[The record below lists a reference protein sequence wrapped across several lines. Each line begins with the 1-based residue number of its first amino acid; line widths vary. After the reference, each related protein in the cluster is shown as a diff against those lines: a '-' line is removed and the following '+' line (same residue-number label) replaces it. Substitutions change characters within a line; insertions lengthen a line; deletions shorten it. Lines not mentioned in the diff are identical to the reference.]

1 MKYFVRAAKYF
12 VALCVL
18 CLALMAL
25 MIVTG
30 TSALS
35 LDDTLY
41 AALHTTRFAKMF
53 GAILLLAAF
62 YPRFG
67 FIVREVEGDMEE
79 HREQIL
85 NAMRSAGFSLLREEE
100 GKMIFRADTLLRKAM
115 LLFED
120 EIEVTQ
126 YGQWIRL
133 DGIRRGVAHAAY
145 RLDAY
150 LTMVK
155 RNE

>member
-1 MKYFVRAAKYF
+1 
-12 VALCVL
+12 
-18 CLALMAL
+18 
-25 MIVTG
+25 
-30 TSALS
+30 
-35 LDDTLY
+35 
-41 AALHTTRFAKMF
+41 
-53 GAILLLAAF
+53 
-62 YPRFG
+62 
-67 FIVREVEGDMEE
+67 MEE

-100 GKMIFRADTLLRKAM
+100 GKMIFRADTFALKAL

-133 DGIRRGVAHAAY
+133 DGIRRGVARAAY

>member
-1 MKYFVRAAKYF
+1 MKYFVRALKYF

-18 CLALMAL
+18 CVALIAL
-25 MIVTG
+25 MIATG

-67 FIVREVEGDMEE
+67 FIVRQIEGDMEE

-85 NAMRSAGFSLLREEE
+85 NALRSAGFSLQHEEE
-100 GKMIFRADTLLRKAM
+100 GRMIFRADTFVHKAT

-133 DGIRRGVAHAAY
+133 GGIRRGVARAAY
-145 RLDAY
+145 RLDSY
-150 LTMVK
+150 LTMTR

>member
-1 MKYFVRAAKYF
+1 MKYFVRALKYF

-18 CLALMAL
+18 CTGLMAL
-25 MIVTG
+25 MIATG

-41 AALHTTRFAKMF
+41 AALHTTRFVKMF
-53 GAILLLAAF
+53 GAILL
-62 YPRFG
+62 RQ
-67 FIVREVEGDMEE
+67 VEGDMEE

-100 GKMIFRADTLLRKAM
+100 GKMIFRADTFALKAL

-133 DGIRRGVAHAAY
+133 DGIRRGVARAAY